1 MNSASDKPEYREL
14 RLEVPRPHADAVC
27 DFIIQ
32 YITGGLVLDEEEHSD
47 VTGITFYVPTHE
59 EKGLHTQLAQFVSSL
74 EGMSSF
80 GEENITSRV
89 VQGSEWE
96 EAYRKSV
103 TPVIVGDDII
113 VIPPWTEPMSA
124 YTHQIIIE
132 PKMAFGTGRHE
143 TTRSC
148 LAVIR
153 SRFQSGSRFLD
164 LGCGSGILSILAAQ
178 MGASY
183 IKAIDYDLTAIDNC
197 RENFAVNGIT
207 VPNDV
212 IFGSIEKTS
221 GDASYDFVC
230 SNIIKTTILDML
242 PRLKTLTK
250 PGGLLVMSGLL
261 NQDEAD
267 ISSALSAF
275 GLTEFTIMR
284 DGDWLTYMVSAQ
296 SPE

>member
-1 MNSASDKPEYREL
+1 MSSASDSPEYREL
-14 RLEVPRPHADAVC
+14 RLEVPRRHADAVC

-32 YITGGLVLDEEEHSD
+32 YITGGLVLDEEEHSS
-47 VTGITFYVPTHE
+47 VTGITFYVPNHE
-59 EKGLHTQLAQFVSSL
+59 EKGLPTQLVQFVSSL
-74 EGMSSF
+74 EGISSF
-80 GEENITSRV
+80 TEANITSREM
-89 VQGSEWE
+89 QGSEWE

-103 TPVIVGDDII
+103 TPVIVRDDII
-113 VIPPWTEPMSA
+113 VRPPWTEPMSS
-124 YTHQIIIE
+124 YKHQLIIE

-153 SRFQSGSRFLD
+153 NRFQSGSRFLD

-183 IKAIDYDLTAIDNC
+183 IKAIDYDLTAVDNC

-207 VPNDV
+207 VPSEI

-221 GDASYDFVC
+221 GDVPYDFVC

-242 PRLKTLTK
+242 PRLKSLTK

-267 ISSALSAF
+267 ISSALE
-275 GLTEFTIMR
+275 GLAMTRFTIMR
-284 DGDWLTYMVSAQ
+284 DGDWLTYTVSAIT
-296 SPE
+296 

>member
-1 MNSASDKPEYREL
+1 MMTASDRPEYREL
-14 RLEVPRPHADAVC
+14 RLEVPRQHADAVC

-32 YITGGLVLDEEEHSD
+32 YISGGLVLDEEEHSGH
-47 VTGITFYVPTHE
+47 TGITFYVPHREVTEIHE
-59 EKGLHTQLAQFVSSL
+59 RLAQFVASL

-80 GEENITSRV
+80 TQTNIISRV
-89 VQGSEWE
+89 MKGSEWE

-103 TPVIVGDDII
+103 TPVMVGDDI
-113 VIPPWTEPMSA
+113 VVRPPWTDPMPS

-153 SRFQSGSRFLD
+153 NRFQSGSRFLD

-178 MGASY
+178 MGATY
-183 IKAIDYDLTAIDNC
+183 IKAIDYDVTAIDNC
-197 RENFAVNGIT
+197 RENFAVNGIA
-207 VPNDV
+207 VPNDI

-221 GDASYDFVC
+221 GDLPYDFVC

-242 PRLKTLTK
+242 PRLKGLTK

-267 ISSALSAF
+267 ISSALR
-275 GLTEFTIMR
+275 GLGLMRFTIMR
-284 DGDWLTYMVSAQ
+284 DGDWMTYTVSLTD
-296 SPE
+296 